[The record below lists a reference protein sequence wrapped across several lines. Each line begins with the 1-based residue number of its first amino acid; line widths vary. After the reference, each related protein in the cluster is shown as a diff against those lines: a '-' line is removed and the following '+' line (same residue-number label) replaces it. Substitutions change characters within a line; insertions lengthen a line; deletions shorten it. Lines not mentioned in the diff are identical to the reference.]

1 VRLTLTPDEIARID
15 QLSEPFAAGY
25 EVDRSGRTLCDL
37 EFRAHDLPARLRG
50 FLADMRHE
58 SADATC
64 VISGLAVDDQALG
77 PTPAR
82 WQSRPAPSASARH
95 EAVLLMCA
103 ALLGEAFGWATQQ
116 DGAIVTDVLPVRG
129 HEHTQL
135 GSGSTAALKWHTEEA
150 FHPLRCDY
158 LGLLCLRNSGIATV
172 VASITDV
179 EIGEADREIL
189 FQPRFMIRPDGS
201 HLMSQQGP
209 DQPTEKERMLLRAA
223 QDRVVRMNT
232 SPDMV
237 SILFGDPDAPY
248 LCIDPAYMRP
258 MPDDEEATIALGNLE
273 RAIDAVTQE
282 IALAPG
288 ELCFIDNSRAVH
300 GRAAF
305 QARYDGTDRWLKRVN
320 ITRDLRRSRA
330 HRVSSDSRVVF

>member
-15 QLSEPFAAGY
+15 QMSEPFAAGY
-25 EVDRSGRTLCDL
+25 ELDRSGRTLRDL
-37 EFRAHDLPARLRG
+37 ELRAHDLPARLRR

-58 SADATC
+58 SSDAAC
-64 VISGLAVDDQALG
+64 VISSLAVDDQALG
-77 PTPAR
+77 HTPAH
-82 WQSRPAPSASARH
+82 WQSGPSPSPSSRH
-95 EAVLLMCA
+95 ESVLLMCA

-129 HEHTQL
+129 HENAQL

-172 VASITDV
+172 VASIGDV
-179 EIGEADREIL
+179 QIGETDREIL
-189 FQPRFMIRPDGS
+189 FQPRFMICPDSS
-201 HLMSQQGP
+201 HMMSQQGP
-209 DQPTEKERMLLRAA
+209 DQPTEKERRLLRAA
-223 QDRVVRMNT
+223 QDRVLRMNT

-237 SILFGDPDAPY
+237 GILSGDPDAPY
-248 LCIDPAYMRP
+248 LCVDPAYMRP
-258 MPDDEEATIALGNLE
+258 MPDDKDATNALNNLE

-288 ELCFIDNSRAVH
+288 ELCFIDNFRAVH
-300 GRAAF
+300 GRAPF
-305 QARYDGTDRWLKRVN
+305 EARFDGTDRWLKRVN

-330 HRVSSDSRVVF
+330 QRVSSDSRVIF